1 MADDPPHRL
10 GHELPDRRAPVPAT
24 TTSDL
29 ARAAWAFAHG
39 MVILEVH
46 GVILEV
52 HGRFPGDAELATA
65 WKRGARALH
74 P

>member
-1 MADDPPHRL
+1 M
-10 GHELPDRRAPVPAT
+10 PAT

-52 HGRFPGDAELATA
+52 HGRFPGDADLATA